1 LHKAVK
7 RGLVMAAAVAGALAV
22 AAPASA
28 HVTVNPREATQ
39 GGYTR
44 VVFRVPT
51 ESDTASTTKL
61 EVHFPEDVPL
71 TSARVQPVPGW
82 TAEITREALD
92 EPVEG
97 GHGTMATE
105 RIAVITWT
113 ADDEDAALGPE
124 EFGEFPVSM
133 GPLPEVD
140 QLVFPSI
147 QTYSD
152 GNVVRWIELPEE
164 GAHPER
170 PAPVLTLTPPADAAP
185 AADDAGEDAEDEGV
199 TVAASDEDSGGSTG
213 VWLGLAGLIAGLAG
227 LALGGAA
234 FARAR
239 R

>member
-1 LHKAVK
+1 MHKALR
-7 RGLVMAAAVAGALAV
+7 RGLVIATAVVGALAV
-22 AAPASA
+22 AAPVSA

-39 GGYTR
+39 GGYAR
-44 VVFRVPT
+44 VVFRAPT

-82 TAEITREALD
+82 TAEITREPLD

-97 GHGTMATE
+97 GHGTIATE

-140 QLVFPSI
+140 QLVFPSL

-152 GNVVRWIELPEE
+152 GSVVRWIELPED
-164 GAHPER
+164 GAELER
-170 PAPVLTLTPPADAAP
+170 PAPVLTLLPRGEP
-185 AADDAGEDAEDEGV
+185 AATSDEAGEDAEEEGV
-199 TVAASDEDSGGSTG
+199 SVSASAEDSGGSAG
-213 VWLGLAGLIAGLAG
+213 VWLGLAGLLAGLAG
-227 LALGGAA
+227 LALGGVA
-234 FARAR
+234 FTRTR

>member
-1 LHKAVK
+1 MHKAWK
-7 RGLVMAAAVAGALAV
+7 RGLLVAAAVAGSLAV
-22 AAPASA
+22 MAPASA

-39 GGYTR
+39 GGYAR
-44 VVFRVPT
+44 LVFRVPT
-51 ESDTASTTKL
+51 ESDTASTT
-61 EVHFPEDVPL
+61 EVSVHFPEDPPISSV
-71 TSARVQPVPGW
+71 RVMPVPGW

-92 EPVEG
+92 EPIDA
-97 GHGTMATE
+97 GHGRMVSE
-105 RIAVITWT
+105 RVASITWT
-113 ADDEDAALGPE
+113 ADDEEAALGPE

-152 GNVVRWIELPEE
+152 GTVVRWIELPEE
-164 GAHPER
+164 GAEPER
-170 PAPVLTLTPPADAAP
+170 PAPVLTLTPREEAGGDSGAAAAGDEADGPTVAT
-185 AADDAGEDAEDEGV
+185 DEG
-199 TVAASDEDSGGSTG
+199 DDGSAG

-234 FARAR
+234 FARTR